1 VGTVKVRCNGRNG
14 MDGITISTDR
24 IATAG
29 TGVTDVGVLLV
40 REIGAMGDLL
50 AQIRSGWQS
59 DAAAPQFVALMQ
71 GYLDQAT
78 QLKDALLGHGAALLF
93 TGRRFGEAEQS
104 LAQSMVGGH
113 R

>member
-1 VGTVKVRCNGRNG
+1 
-14 MDGITISTDR
+14 MDGMAISTER

-29 TGVTDVGVLLV
+29 VGVSDVGTLLN
-40 REIGAMGDLL
+40 REIISMGELL

-59 DAAAPQFVALMQ
+59 DSAAPQFAACMQ

-78 QLKDALLGHGAALLF
+78 RLKDALLSHGATLLTTSHKF
-93 TGRRFGEAEQS
+93 AQAETD
-104 LAQSMVGGH
+104 LAQGLGVV